1 MTIPVIIQIEIGSH
15 VREVDYEPGES
26 LLDCAIRNDLNPPYS
41 CMEGVCLACQAQVLE
56 GAVEHPEDTIL
67 DENDISSGRILTCQA
82 KPKSGCARLKISY
95 DAV

>member
-1 MTIPVIIQIEIGSH
+1 MAKIIFEMNKKTT
-15 VREVDYEPGES
+15 EVECEDGES

-41 CMEGVCLACQAQVLE
+41 CMEGVCTACLAQVVE
-56 GAVEHPEDTIL
+56 GEVDFPDDTIL
-67 DENDISSGRILTCQA
+67 DADEVKQGRILSCQA